1 MERLLIIG
9 GVTFVATCLFLGGH
23 VLFFHYTKAGRAY
36 RRKLGKLIAGPEWG
50 RSGRVMPSVATPTVA
65 VSAP

>member
-9 GVTFVATCLFLGGH
+9 GVTFVATVLFLGGH

-50 RSGRVMPSVATPTVA
+50 RSGESDA
-65 VSAP
+65 